1 MLAHPKTILVLFYI
15 YGCLSVYIYV
25 CMTHAYGGQKR
36 ELGPLELKLQI
47 DVLSLHVCAGN

>member
-15 YGCLSVYIYV
+15 YGCLSVCIYV